1 MSAGKE
7 IAKREGVFKGLKIL
21 AFCWAVVGPL
31 TMKFF
36 ADHGATVIRV
46 ETTKRPC
53 TMRTSAP
60 YKDNKP
66 GLNRGGYFNYF
77 NANILSLSLNMQRP
91 EAIEVAKRLVRACD
105 VVMENYTPGVIEKWG
120 LGYEDLK
127 KIRPDIIMLRQSGY
141 GSSGPYSQLPAFGM
155 VLVPIAGLPNFIG
168 WPGKEPLPVGV
179 SAYTDCISPR
189 FATAAL
195 IAALDYRK
203 RTGKGQLLDL
213 SQFETAIYFILPGV
227 LDYVAN
233 GREPERLGNAAPDA
247 APHGVYPCRGDDRW
261 CTIVAASDE
270 EWASLCGEMGKPE
283 LAGDARFKTFEAR
296 KQNED
301 ALNEIIGAWTK
312 ERTPEAIM
320 RQLQAAGV
328 AAGIVANA
336 ADTLADPQL
345 ATRNLYWEMDHPETG
360 PLTHLGQSFK
370 LSRTPA
376 RPYSPSPLLGEHT
389 EYVCTELLGMSD
401 DEFVKLM
408 QAGVFE

>member
-1 MSAGKE
+1 MSAEKE
-7 IAKREGVFKGLKIL
+7 IEKREGVFSGLTIL

-46 ETTKRPC
+46 ETAKRPC

-60 YKDNKP
+60 YKDNQP

-77 NANILSLSLNMQRP
+77 NANILSLSLNMNRP
-91 EAIEVAKRLVRACD
+91 EGIEIAKRLVKTCD

-127 KIRPDIIMLRQSGY
+127 KIRPDVIMLRQSGY

-203 RTGKGQLLDL
+203 RTGKGQLLDF
-213 SQFETAIYFILPGV
+213 SQFETAIYFIMPGV

-233 GREPERLGNAAPDA
+233 GREPERIGNASPDA

-261 CTIVAASDE
+261 CTIVAASGE
-270 EWASLCGEMGKPE
+270 EWQTLCGEMGRPE
-283 LAGDARFKTFEAR
+283 LAEDARFRTLEAR
-296 KQNED
+296 KRHED
-301 ALNEIIGAWTK
+301 ELNELIGAWTQ
-312 ERTPEAIM
+312 ERTPEEIM

-336 ADTLADPQL
+336 ADCLADPQL
-345 ATRNLYWEMDHPETG
+345 ATRNIYWEMEHPETG
-360 PLTHLGQSFK
+360 PFTHLGQSFK

-389 EYVCTELLGMSD
+389 EYVCTRLLGMSD
-401 DEFVKLM
+401 EEFVALM